1 MASIPFLFYN
11 KYENKNA
18 YGCFLVYF
26 VIDYCIKTHSHL
38 YKKLFSMQ
46 NLLQTIILEAFLL
59 NNKIETNY
67 S

>member
-1 MASIPFLFYN
+1 MFFSIFCDILKMWYIF
-11 KYENKNA
+11 
-18 YGCFLVYF
+18 
-26 VIDYCIKTHSHL
+26 DYCIKTHSHL
-38 YKKLFSMQ
+38 YKKIFSMQ